1 MMIFKKLIYIILLL
15 CGSLSSF
22 SQEFSGKWQGDLKV
36 GHSSLVFVIHIS
48 QEMGV
53 WKASA
58 DSPDQGAFDIPAQV
72 NITGNGIEV
81 VIDGGIRY
89 LGKLERAD
97 FIGGE
102 FQQGAFKVKLDLLK
116 SGDINKET
124 KRVRSQRVI
133 PPYSY
138 DTVDVFFK
146 NKYDDVQLSGTLTT
160 PKQKGKFPA
169 VILISGSGPQDRN
182 ESMMGH
188 EPFRILSD
196 YLTKNNI
203 VVLRYDDR
211 GVGKSQGNFMNA
223 TIENFSKDAMA
234 GIDLLKGRPNVDMNK
249 IGIIGHSEGGLI
261 AELLAGQKLPSLSYI
276 ISLAGPAIAI
286 DSLMVAQLYRIGQVA
301 GMSEE
306 ALNHAMQ
313 INRINFEI
321 VKSNKPYQEAM
332 TAILDNM
339 KIDATKLNSA
349 NQLELETLLLP
360 SYRYFM
366 RINPIPFI
374 KKITIPVYAAFG
386 SLDVQVPANE
396 NLKSLKSNLPFNR
409 KTILKEYEGLNHLFQ
424 KATTGAVSEY
434 AEISETM
441 NNELLVDLVK
451 WIHTVNK

>member
-1 MMIFKKLIYIILLL
+1 
-15 CGSLSSF
+15 
-22 SQEFSGKWQGDLKV
+22 
-36 GHSSLVFVIHIS
+36 
-48 QEMGV
+48 
-53 WKASA
+53 
-58 DSPDQGAFDIPAQV
+58 
-72 NITGNGIEV
+72 
-81 VIDGGIRY
+81 
-89 LGKLERAD
+89 
-97 FIGGE
+97 
-102 FQQGAFKVKLDLLK
+102 
-116 SGDINKET
+116 
-124 KRVRSQRVI
+124 
-133 PPYSY
+133 
-138 DTVDVFFK
+138 
-146 NKYDDVQLSGTLTT
+146 
-160 PKQKGKFPA
+160 
-169 VILISGSGPQDRN
+169 
-182 ESMMGH
+182 
-188 EPFRILSD
+188 
-196 YLTKNNI
+196 
-203 VVLRYDDR
+203 
-211 GVGKSQGNFMNA
+211 
-223 TIENFSKDAMA
+223 
-234 GIDLLKGRPNVDMNK
+234 
-249 IGIIGHSEGGLI
+249 
-261 AELLAGQKLPSLSYI
+261 
-276 ISLAGPAIAI
+276 
-286 DSLMVAQLYRIGQVA
+286 MVAQLYRIGQVA